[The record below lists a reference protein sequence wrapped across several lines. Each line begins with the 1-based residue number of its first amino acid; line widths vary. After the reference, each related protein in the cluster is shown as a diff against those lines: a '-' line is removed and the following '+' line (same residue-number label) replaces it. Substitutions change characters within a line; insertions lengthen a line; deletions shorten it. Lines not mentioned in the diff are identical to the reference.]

1 MGSKRNNMRY
11 IGCKNKLLDNIEE
24 VINANCKDCKIFCD
38 IFSGTGTVAEHFKTK
53 FSVISN
59 DYLYFSY
66 VIQCAKLLN
75 NQKPVFTNLKKIIN
89 ENPFDYLDNIDSKD
103 VDFDESL
110 FFIKNNYSDYG
121 NRPYLTKQN
130 AEKIDKWRITIERW
144 KNSGLLSE
152 SEYYYLVAC
161 VVETVPFYSN
171 ISGTYGAF
179 LKTWDRRA
187 LKEIKL
193 ERLNIVKSIGNNKCF
208 NKNSD
213 ELVNEI
219 KGDILYL
226 DPPYNERQYLPN
238 YHLLETVAKYDY
250 PDIHGVTGIRGYSSQ
265 KSLWCQKKYV
275 KDVFENMV
283 SHANFRYIILSYNTD
298 GIMTVEEIENIMSK
312 YAKEGVKTYHIDY
325 NRFKSRTLVN
335 QTKLEEL
342 IFIIE
347 KK

>member
-1 MGSKRNNMRY
+1 MRY
-11 IGCKNKLLDNIEE
+11 IGCKNKLLDNIQA
-24 VINANCKDCKIFCD
+24 VIDENCKSCKSLCD
-38 IFSGTGTVAEHFKTK
+38 IFSGTGTVAEHFKSQ
-53 FSVISN
+53 FSIISN

-66 VIQCAKLLN
+66 AIQCAKLLN
-75 NQKPVFTNLKKIIN
+75 NGAPKFESLIKVIG
-89 ENPFDYLDNIDSKD
+89 ENPLDYLDNIDSKNLK
-103 VDFDESL
+103 FDEDKL
-110 FFIKNNYSDYG
+110 FVRNNYSDFG
-121 NRPYLTKQN
+121 NRPYLTQQN
-130 AEKIDKWRITIERW
+130 AERIDKWRITIERW
-144 KNSGLLSE
+144 NNDKLLLE
-152 SEYYYLVAC
+152 GEYYYLVAC

-193 ERLNIVKSIGNNKCF
+193 ERLKIEKSIGKNKCF
-208 NKNSD
+208 NRNSD
-213 ELVNEI
+213 ELIHEI
-219 KGDILYL
+219 SGDILYL

-250 PDIHGVTGIRGYSSQ
+250 PEIHGVTGIRNYSSQ

-275 KDVFENMV
+275 KDVFEQMV
-283 SHANFRYIILSYNTD
+283 SNAKFKYVVLSYNTD
-298 GIMTVEEIENIMSK
+298 GIMSVDEIEQIMAK
-312 YAKEGVKTYHIDY
+312 YAKNGVKTYRISY

-342 IFIIE
+342 LFLIE

>member
-1 MGSKRNNMRY
+1 MRY
-11 IGCKNKLLDNIEE
+11 IGCKNKLLNNIES
-24 VINANCKDCKIFCD
+24 VINENCNNCVSFCD
-38 IFSGTGTVAEHFKTK
+38 IFSGTGTVAEYFKTRY
-53 FSVISN
+53 SIISN

-75 NQKPVFTNLKKIIN
+75 NKKPMFEKLRNVIN
-89 ENPFDYLDNIDSKD
+89 EDPLDYLDNINEKNIK
-103 VDFDESL
+103 FDESL
-110 FFIKNNYSDYG
+110 FFIKNNYSDFG
-121 NRPYLTKQN
+121 NRPYLTSQN
-130 AEKIDKWRITIERW
+130 AEKVDKWRITIEKW
-144 KNSGLLSE
+144 KNDNLLSDA
-152 SEYYYLVAC
+152 EYYYLVAC
-161 VVETVPFYSN
+161 VVEAVPFYSN

-187 LKEIKL
+187 LKDIKL
-193 ERLNIVKSIGNNKCF
+193 ERLDIVESIGTNKCF

-213 ELVNEI
+213 ELIKEI
-219 KGDILYL
+219 NGDILYL

-265 KSLWCQKKYV
+265 KSLWCQKRYV
-275 KDVFENMV
+275 KEVFENMV
-283 SHANFRYIILSYNTD
+283 SQANFKYVILSYNTD
-298 GIMTVEEIENIMSK
+298 GIMSVEEIESIMRK
-312 YAKEGVKTYHIDY
+312 YAKEDVKTYRISY

-335 QTKLEEL
+335 QSKLEEL

>member
-1 MGSKRNNMRY
+1 MRY
-11 IGCKNKLLDNIEE
+11 IGCKNKLLNNIES
-24 VINANCKDCKIFCD
+24 VINENCDNCVTFCD
-38 IFSGTGTVAEHFKTK
+38 IFSGTGTVAEFFKTRY
-53 FSVISN
+53 SIISN

-75 NQKPVFTNLKKIIN
+75 KKNPTFEKLRRLIN
-89 ENPFDYLDNIDSKD
+89 EDPLDYLDSIDEKNIK
-103 VDFDESL
+103 FDESL
-110 FFIKNNYSDYG
+110 FFIKNNYSDFG
-121 NRPYLTKQN
+121 NRPYLTSKN
-130 AEKIDKWRITIERW
+130 AEKIDKWRITIEKW
-144 KNSGLLSE
+144 KSDNLLS
-152 SEYYYLVAC
+152 SAEYYYLVAC
-161 VVETVPFYSN
+161 VVEAVPFYSN

-187 LKEIKL
+187 LKDIKL
-193 ERLNIVKSIGNNKCF
+193 KRLDIVESIRANECF
-208 NKNSD
+208 NRNSD
-213 ELVNEI
+213 EIINEI
-219 KGDILYL
+219 SGDILYL

-275 KDVFENMV
+275 KEVFENMV
-283 SHANFRYIILSYNTD
+283 SRAHFRYVVLSYNTD
-298 GIMTVEEIENIMSK
+298 GIMSVEEIESIMRK
-312 YAKEGVKTYHIDY
+312 YAKNDVKTYRICY

-335 QTKLEEL
+335 QSKLEEL